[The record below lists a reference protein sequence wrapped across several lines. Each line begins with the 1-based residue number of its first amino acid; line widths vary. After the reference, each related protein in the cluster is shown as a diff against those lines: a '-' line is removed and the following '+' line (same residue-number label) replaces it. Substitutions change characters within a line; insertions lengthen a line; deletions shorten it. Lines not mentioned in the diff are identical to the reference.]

1 MIKIKY
7 FNSFI
12 RGWNEFG
19 DYTLREIVKINIISS
34 LLYVVLISFSIKLTS
49 YILRINSDENIELYA
64 LIIFFSGLVLVLY
77 ALVLPFFLKVSKR
90 IFSNIVKFI
99 GIIICYFLTSIT
111 IDKIYYVEIGKY
123 YYLLCLLGIILSI
136 DAKYTY
142 IKLKNIMLEK

>member
-12 RGWNEFG
+12 NGWNEFG

-34 LLYVVLISFSIKLTS
+34 LLYVVLISFSIRLTS
-49 YILRINSDENIELYA
+49 YILRINRNENIKLYA

-77 ALVLPFFLKVSKR
+77 ALALPFFLKVSKNM
-90 IFSNIVKFI
+90 FSNIMKFI
-99 GIIICYFLTSIT
+99 GVIICCFLTSIT
-111 IDKIYYVEIGKY
+111 IEKIYYVEIGKY
-123 YYLLCLLGIILSI
+123 YYLLCLSGIILSI

-142 IKLKNIMLEK
+142 IKLKNVMLEK